1 MFVFILRFDA
11 RIRRIYTAARMRLNV
26 TSEIGRLKSVLVHL
40 PGREIDV
47 MVPPMMNQLLFDD
60 ILYGQ
65 VAREEHR
72 RFQQLIRFIADEVL
86 DTQDLLEEV
95 LENDET
101 KDAIVRDLA
110 RRNGFTRRLTHWL
123 REQRAGAL
131 AEVLIGGIPSEKG
144 GGELPKFEL
153 YPVPNFF
160 FARDPQV
167 VLGDGV
173 VICGMAT
180 QARRR
185 ESLLSKYVIENHPR
199 FRNGGR
205 IHTDFMAGEERER
218 PASRKAPTLEGGDV
232 IVASRDLILLGVTER
247 TNRAG
252 VQQVARALKKSDSG
266 VRTILVV
273 ELPRQRSFMHLD
285 TVFTFTSRHECL
297 IYPPVILADGSQ
309 AASVYA
315 IDLTKKSISFS
326 PQKSLLGALR
336 RRGFELDPIYCGGK
350 RAVDQQREQW
360 TDGANA
366 FALAPGIVLL
376 YERNVR
382 TAEELNAHGYHIVYE
397 DDLLLGRTELETWT
411 NRKYAIQMQG
421 HELSRARGGPRC
433 MTMPLE
439 REDV

>member
-1 MFVFILRFDA
+1 
-11 RIRRIYTAARMRLNV
+11 MRLHV

-47 MVPPMMNQLLFDD
+47 MIPPMMTQLLFDD

-72 RFQQLIRFIADEVL
+72 RFQQLIRFIAADVY

-95 LENDET
+95 LEDEET
-101 KDAIVRDLA
+101 KDLIVRDLA
-110 RRNGFTRRLTHWL
+110 KRNGFTRRLTHWL
-123 REQRAGAL
+123 REQTAGAL
-131 AEVLIGGIPSEKG
+131 AEVLIGGLPSEKG

-153 YPVPNFF
+153 YPVPNFS

-167 VLGDGV
+167 IIGDGV

-185 ESLLSKYVIENHPR
+185 EALLSKYVFEHHR
-199 FRNGGR
+199 ELRDSAR

-218 PASRKAPTLEGGDV
+218 PASRKAPTIEGGDI

-252 VQQVARALKKSDSG
+252 VQQLARALKKSDSG
-266 VRTILVV
+266 VKTILVV

-297 IYPPVILADGSQ
+297 IYPPVILPDGSQ
-309 AASVYA
+309 AATVYA
-315 IDLTKKSISFS
+315 MDLTKKSLSLS
-326 PQKSLLGALR
+326 PQKSLLGALG
-336 RRGFELDPIYCGGK
+336 RRGFELEPIYCGGK

-366 FALAPGIVLL
+366 FALAPGIILL

-382 TAEELNAHGYHIVYE
+382 TAEELAAHGYHIVYE

-411 NRKYAIQMQG
+411 NKKYAIQMQG